1 MFERALLSGLLATV
15 LCSGAPALAGMD
27 VRPADL
33 GRDLARDQCGGCH
46 AIAPSDTSP
55 NAEAPPFDEIVKLYP
70 PETLEEAL
78 AEGIMVGHEDMPAFV
93 FSADQV
99 EQLVAYLKSLE

>member
-1 MFERALLSGLLATV
+1 MFSRLLLFGLVAATLGSV
-15 LCSGAPALAGMD
+15 APALAGMEA
-27 VRPADL
+27 RPSEL

-46 AIAPSDTSP
+46 AIAPGDLSP
-55 NAEAPPFDEIVKLYP
+55 NAEAPPFAEVAKLYP